1 MGALKM
7 GVGVLIFILVVV
19 VIAQPLTSI
28 LDATQ
33 GLRDKAST
41 TMMYGTDADGNVVAV
56 GYANAGGDLTEILL
70 FGIGLFMTIGFI
82 IWLVMRAPNEPDY
95 PDPYAYQQQ
104 GGRFR

>member
-41 TMMYGTDADGNVVAV
+41 TPMYGTDSDGNVVMV
-56 GYANAGGDLTEILL
+56 GYANQGGDLTEILL

-95 PDPYAYQQQ
+95 PDPYQYQR
-104 GGRFR
+104 GNYK